1 MKSTYRNIIIG
12 MVVIGLVFG
21 ILGFAIKTVRNGKI
35 HISERT
41 NTECLTEE
49 RVFDEADILTDEEEE
64 GLRQLIAEKEKECG
78 GDIVLLL
85 LNDPSVAEMA
95 DLRDYTQ
102 DFYDNNKFGWNAPA
116 GNGVIYAD
124 NWAEDSN
131 GHKNCWL
138 CTAGK
143 AKESV
148 SSDDIDDIIDKTC
161 EDVNDDP
168 YHSYRLM
175 INLVAQEMRGGKIFH
190 FNISSFW
197 PFLIA
202 LAAAG
207 IFAGV
212 NIGQN
217 KGTDTTDN
225 STYVKKNGLSVNRK
239 EDQYLR
245 SHVTRRKIEKDSD
258 SGSDLGGTGDFGG
271 GGGYH

>member
-190 FNISSFW
+190 FNISSLW

-212 NIGQN
+212 NIG
-217 KGTDTTDN
+217 
-225 STYVKKNGLSVNRK
+225 
-239 EDQYLR
+239 
-245 SHVTRRKIEKDSD
+245 
-258 SGSDLGGTGDFGG
+258 
-271 GGGYH
+271 